1 MNEVPEKEK
10 RINVGI
16 THGDINGI
24 GYEIIMKALMDQRM
38 VELFTPIVY
47 GTAKVASY
55 YRKTLNLNE
64 FSFNIIRK
72 TEQAHSRKPNMVN
85 LIEQEVKIDL
95 GLSTVSAGEL
105 SFMALEAA
113 TEDLKNGAIDV
124 LVTAP
129 INKKN
134 VQEAGFHF
142 PGHTEY
148 LADKFGSDSYLML
161 MVTGNLRIGV
171 VTGHIPLAEV
181 PKSITVESILKK
193 ISVLN
198 RSLIEDFGINRPK
211 IALLGLNPH
220 SGEQGLLGREE
231 QDIIMPAI
239 SKAREQDYLVYGPFP
254 ADGFFGFNEYSKYD
268 GVLAMYHD
276 QGMLPFK
283 TLSYHEGVNFT
294 AGLPFIRTS
303 PAHGTAYEL
312 AGKDLASPDSLRNA
326 LYLAVDIYKR
336 RKMNKDL
343 QENAA
348 HFTVQD
354 FGTDT

>member
-38 VELFTPIVY
+38 IEMFTPIVY

-55 YRKTLNLNE
+55 YRKALNFNE

-72 TEQAHSRKPNMVN
+72 ADQAHSRKPNMVN
-85 LIEQEVKIDL
+85 LMDQEVKIDL
-95 GLSTVSAGEL
+95 GISTQVAGEL
-105 SFMALEAA
+105 AFMALEAA
-113 TEDLKNGAIDV
+113 TEDLKNGSIDV

-134 VQEAGFHF
+134 IQEAGFNF

-148 LADKFGSDSYLML
+148 LESKFPSDGHLML
-161 MVTGNLRIGV
+161 MVTQNLRIGV
-171 VTGHIPLAEV
+171 VTGHIPLHEV
-181 PKSITVESILKK
+181 AGQITVERISKK
-193 ISVLN
+193 IKILN
-198 RSLIEDFGINRPK
+198 QSLIQDFGINKPK

-220 SGEQGLLGREE
+220 AGEDGLLGNEE
-231 QDIIMPAI
+231 KEVIIPAI
-239 SKAREQDYLVYGPFP
+239 EKAREKGMLVYGPFP
-254 ADGFFGFNEYSKYD
+254 ADGFFGFENHSKYD

-276 QGMLPFK
+276 QGMIPFK
-283 TLSYHEGVNFT
+283 ALSYHEGVNFT
-294 AGLPFIRTS
+294 AGLPYVRTS
-303 PAHGTAYEL
+303 PAHGTAYDL
-312 AGKDLASPDSLRNA
+312 AGKDLASPDSMRQA
-326 LYLAVDIYKR
+326 IYLALDIYKT

-343 QENAA
+343 QDNAV
-348 HFTVQD
+348 HFTLQD
-354 FGTDT
+354 YGTET